1 MTAKRPPTRRRQ
13 LLGLVGINGLTGLT
27 GLSRLTGLLSAAAA
41 LVSAD
46 LHAQPATP
54 APTTPPELATDL
66 PGATWRGSAV
76 MRFIGMQIYDI
87 RLWSPAALPAETN
100 GQPLALELV
109 YARKL
114 VGELIAS
121 RSIDE
126 MRRIGPFTET
136 QAATWLAAMN
146 KLFPNVQPGD
156 RLTGV
161 QLANGSTRFYFNGQR
176 QGDVA
181 DAEFTRL
188 FFGIWLSPRTSEPR
202 LREQLLGG
210 GR

>member
-1 MTAKRPPTRRRQ
+1 MTGHRVPARRV
-13 LLGLVGINGLTGLT
+13 LLGLLAG
-27 GLSRLTGLLSAAAA
+27 AATLGSPGAM
-41 LVSAD
+41 
-46 LHAQPATP
+46 AQPAGAPSAPP
-54 APTTPPELATDL
+54 APPAPPPELAADL
-66 PGATWRGSAV
+66 PGAAQRGSAV
-76 MRFIGMQIYDI
+76 MRFIGLQIYDI
-87 RLWSPAALPAETN
+87 RLWSPAALPADTR
-100 GQPLALELV
+100 GQPLALELI

-126 MRRIGPFTET
+126 MRRIGTFTDD
-136 QAATWLAAMN
+136 QAASWLAAMN
-146 KLFPNVQPGD
+146 KLFPNVQSGD

-161 QLANGSTRFYFNGQR
+161 QLATGSTRFYFNGQR